1 MYEYF
6 GVGPKLHNS
15 KAQVFPRFFRWSSRN
30 RISGGKKRTLQD
42 WRLII
47 ESLTETNVSFFFW
60 PSFRYFFLFWFALF
74 FFFFFFLGMN

>member
-47 ESLTETNVSFFFW
+47 ESLTETNVSFFFLA
-60 PSFRYFFLFWFALF
+60 FFLLFLFVLGCSF
-74 FFFFFFLGMN
+74 FFFWMN

>member
-15 KAQVFPRFFRWSSRN
+15 KAQVFPRFFRWSTRN

-47 ESLTETNVSFFFW
+47 ESLTETNVSFFFG
-60 PSFRYFFLFWFALF
+60 FLFVISFCFGLHF
-74 FFFFFFLGMN
+74 FFFGGG